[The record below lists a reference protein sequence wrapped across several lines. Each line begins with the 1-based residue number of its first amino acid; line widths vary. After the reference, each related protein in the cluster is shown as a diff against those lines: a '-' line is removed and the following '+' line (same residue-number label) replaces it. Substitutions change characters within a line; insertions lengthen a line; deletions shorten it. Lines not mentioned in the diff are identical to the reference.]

1 MEKNSIRWEILL
13 KGARGTLSPEEEI
26 IFQKWLARDIRHKAY
41 YEKMCRV
48 WSSDNTTYDLH
59 TDVAEMIVRFDDY
72 VRNKRKVSVR

>member
-48 WSSDNTTYDLH
+48 YNL
-59 TDVAEMIVRFDDY
+59 RFAY
-72 VRNKRKVSVR
+72 RCG

>member
-41 YEKMCRV
+41 
-48 WSSDNTTYDLH
+48 T
-59 TDVAEMIVRFDDY
+59 
-72 VRNKRKVSVR
+72 RKCAGFGRRTIQLTICIPMWLK

>member
-41 YEKMCRV
+41 YEKCAGFGRRTIQLTICIPM
-48 WSSDNTTYDLH
+48 WL
-59 TDVAEMIVRFDDY
+59 
-72 VRNKRKVSVR
+72 K

>member
-41 YEKMCRV
+41 YETIQLTICIPMWLK
-48 WSSDNTTYDLH
+48 
-59 TDVAEMIVRFDDY
+59 
-72 VRNKRKVSVR
+72 

>member
-41 YEKMCRV
+41 YEKMV
-48 WSSDNTTYDLH
+48 VGQYNL
-59 TDVAEMIVRFDDY
+59 RFAY
-72 VRNKRKVSVR
+72 RCG